1 MKHEE
6 FSPNVS
12 DFWCVL
18 WERGIEDRNAG
29 GRRGREGVQFRYLD
43 GSVGSIKNEKE
54 QPEERD

>member
-18 WERGIEDRNAG
+18 WERGIEDRNALHSSV
-29 GRRGREGVQFRYLD
+29 RIQAVVNWRVQT
-43 GSVGSIKNEKE
+43 SACKKT
-54 QPEERD
+54 